1 MNAQGHGEMRKYIA
15 TYVSVFGVLLVLTV
29 VTVAASRLHMA
40 VPLAIAAAVA
50 IAVLKGSLVA
60 GFFMHLIGERSLIY
74 ATLIFT
80 AILLA
85 ALLAL
90 PVLTSLGSIA
100 TLRTVWTPIGP
111 R

>member
-1 MNAQGHGEMRKYIA
+1 MNIQSHGEMTKHVG
-15 TYVSVFGVLLVLTV
+15 TYVRVFGALLVLTV
-29 VTVAASRLHMA
+29 VTVAASRLHIA
-40 VPLAIAAAVA
+40 VPLAIAVA
-50 IAVLKGSLVA
+50 LVIAVLKGSLVA

-74 ATLIFT
+74 AALILT
-80 AILLA
+80 AVLLA

>member
-1 MNAQGHGEMRKYIA
+1 MNVRSHGEMTKYLG
-15 TYVSVFGVLLVLTV
+15 TYVRVFGALLVLTV
-29 VTVAASRLHMA
+29 VTVAASRLHIA
-40 VPLAIAAAVA
+40 VPLAIAVALA

-74 ATLIFT
+74 AALILT
-80 AILLA
+80 GVLLA